1 MLLYNNPA
9 RTGINISA
17 NFVVRASKIENIV
30 GIKDSSGDFTL
41 TAEYIRRTDESFSV
55 LAGRDTLIYG
65 TLCYGGKGAIAAT
78 ANVAPKVIV
87 EIYEAFMAGDMKRSL
102 AAQFRLAPLRLA
114 FELGTFP
121 VVIKEA
127 LNLIGIEAG
136 AAIAP
141 VGGIKP
147 EAREELKKILK
158 EMERYCKCLPLTLP
172 TLHQRGE
179 GWGEGGIW
187 NWCLEFVWDCDLGI
201 WNLNAHTLEMRHFK
215 IY

>member
-1 MLLYNNPA
+1 
-9 RTGINISA
+9 
-17 NFVVRASKIENIV
+17 
-30 GIKDSSGDFTL
+30 
-41 TAEYIRRTDESFSV
+41 
-55 LAGRDTLIYG
+55 
-65 TLCYGGKGAIAAT
+65 
-78 ANVAPKVIV
+78 
-87 EIYEAFMAGDMKRSL
+87 MAGDMKRSL

-158 EMERYCKCLPLTLP
+158 NMGL
-172 TLHQRGE
+172 
-179 GWGEGGIW
+179 
-187 NWCLEFVWDCDLGI
+187 
-201 WNLNAHTLEMRHFK
+201 LN
-215 IY
+215 